1 MFLVCGPFL
10 HFPAHLCRLCLHR
23 HFSYVL
29 CCSHIYSA
37 SSFRTS
43 VVTFRDN
50 PRGSPHFKIFH
61 SPTRTEPLCYV
72 RNSSRFWGL
81 GCWHCGA
88 TLWLTSMSK
97 QMTFL
102 SGGGSKEHAPQGS
115 SILQTGKE
123 DQSFTWCWPSS
134 TAAPTPLFSLLGDS
148 RSFPQSQKHP
158 LTPFPDIQC
167 LPYPAVLFS
176 SYLIKP
182 CICQRVA

>member
-23 HFSYVL
+23 HSSYVL

-37 SSFRTS
+37 SSFRTA
-43 VVTFRDN
+43 VITFRDN

-88 TLWLTSMSK
+88 TLRLTSMSK
-97 QMTFL
+97 RMTFL
-102 SGGGSKEHAPQGS
+102 SGGAVQRSMLRRGAASCRQVRNTS
-115 SILQTGKE
+115 
-123 DQSFTWCWPSS
+123 PSHG
-134 TAAPTPLFSLLGDS
+134 AGPTPQLLQHPRSHCWVTRGHFLSL
-148 RSFPQSQKHP
+148 RSTLSHPFLTLSAFPTLLSCFP
-158 LTPFPDIQC
+158 LI
-167 LPYPAVLFS
+167 
-176 SYLIKP
+176 
-182 CICQRVA
+182 